1 MTGSRLAVWII
12 GTTYVLFGLLV
23 ILFATIVS
31 KLQVNIGVAYLI
43 AVLMGGSVAVAAAG
57 LFGGSVLGTLAL
69 ARHSGTPRLLH
80 VLAIFSGW
88 VGALVLGWFAWQF
101 WSHSFLPKVAP

>member
-12 GTTYVLFGLLV
+12 GTTYAVFGLLV

-43 AVLMGGSVAVAAAG
+43 AMLMGGSVTVTAVG
-57 LFGGSVLGTLAL
+57 LFAGSLLGTLAL
-69 ARHSGTPRLLH
+69 VRDGGTPRALH
-80 VLAIFSGW
+80 LIAIMSGW
-88 VGALVLGWFAWQF
+88 IGALVLGWFAWEF
-101 WSHSFLPKVAP
+101 WSHSFLPKVAR